1 MKTFRRWK
9 APTTNFHQRRGC
21 DVGARVVIPAWWLFY
36 CEIFWPFVHR
46 TKKGGGGGRF
56 SEDHEHKRQFIVF
69 VRKLLLGMMFYL
81 MMDKACEK
89 LFGCAVREKRIL
101 KTKYQVRIQPPA
113 ANLFLVF
120 GLIYSRCVRAEKTQ
134 DRCPPFTQ
142 NERIVA

>member
-1 MKTFRRWK
+1 M
-9 APTTNFHQRRGC
+9 
-21 DVGARVVIPAWWLFY
+21 GARVVIPAWWLFY

-56 SEDHEHKRQFIVF
+56 SDEDHEHKRQFIVF

-120 GLIYSRCVRAEKTQ
+120 GLIYSRCVRENTGVHLS
-134 DRCPPFTQ
+134 PY
-142 NERIVA
+142 ERIVA